1 MAFSYPERSGICRW
15 PLTEDELAVEEGTLE
30 QMDVESSTRLILQQ
44 AVEALLAYFSGEFDI
59 IAVIPSGWQEKQDMA
74 EKGIYGDT
82 LDYSW

>member
-1 MAFSYPERSGICRW
+1 
-15 PLTEDELAVEEGTLE
+15 
-30 QMDVESSTRLILQQ
+30 MDVESSTRLILQQ

-82 LDYSW
+82 FDYSW